1 MNIRHLG
8 ITDYKLNLDSCL
20 WNLMLPFPVER
31 LARRAAQSSAVSGR
45 ACSGRVNGAIGAIG
59 AIVAS
64 PAGAEEAASDAIS
77 APARNV
83 ANRMRVNS

>member
-31 LARRAAQSSAVSGR
+31 LARRTAQSSAVSGR
-45 ACSGRVNGAIGAIG
+45 ACSGRVNGAIG